1 MKRLGPTA
9 PGTEQAKDPPG
20 SLRTQALLK
29 DAIAAAGVSLCH
41 VDPAGVVRFDEEAQ
55 ASFGLPAEGRFET
68 LIRRVAKSRRRDLL
82 AAIRGVRNFSQQH
95 SCELMIEGHSGERSW
110 IRLVMARRSDHCDGD
125 CALGTI
131 LDITADRQ
139 RLEALAHSEE
149 HLRYTVEL
157 NPQLPW
163 IADASGRILDV
174 TDRWLNATGM
184 NREFAL
190 GAGWFSVTHPDDMH
204 AVTEQITQSLT
215 SGAPFDVRMR
225 LLVHGEY
232 RWMRARGFARR
243 DERGNIFRWY
253 GYTEDIHEHVL
264 VENQIRWNA
273 EHDPLTGLA
282 NRTLMNTRLEAALT
296 GALQNLSRVGVLL
309 IDLDH
314 FKDVNDLLG
323 HHAGDRLLKSYADQ
337 LRAFLPE
344 SCLIARLGG
353 DEFAVL
359 FESLSSRAELLE
371 WGDRLCALRA
381 DAGPMQASLEC
392 RASLGAAIYPD
403 HGQNPSE
410 LLRHADIALY
420 AAKERGRGQLLLFEP
435 KMQDDVREHA
445 AMISRA
451 RTAAQSGDILAYYQP
466 KVSLATGALVGFEA
480 LLRWR
485 DAHGVIHAP
494 GSIHAAFEEPEVADM
509 LGRAML
515 EHVVDDIQIWQR
527 EGLAFG
533 HVAINVAPAEFRCDK
548 FAPRLIELMGAAG
561 LAHDTVE
568 VEITEGVILGR
579 GADHALESIN
589 YLHEQGFSI
598 VLDDFGTGFASLSHL
613 RALPVDTLKI
623 DRSFISHIAEENG
636 DAAIVSAIVK
646 LGDALGIKV
655 VAEGIE
661 TQAQADVLRSFGCE
675 FAQGYFFGMPT
686 PALLIPKLIAEW
698 DGADRRGRL
707 PRRAA
712 RKSAGRSV

>member
-1 MKRLGPTA
+1 MKSLGPTA
-9 PGTEQAKDPPG
+9 PGTERASDAQG
-20 SLRTQALLK
+20 SLRTQALWQ
-29 DAIAAAGVSLCH
+29 DALAAAGVSLCH
-41 VDPAGVVRFDEEAQ
+41 IDSAGVIHFDEEAQ
-55 ASFGLPAEGRFET
+55 ARFGLPPQGRFET
-68 LIRRVAKSRRRDLL
+68 LVRRVAKPRRRDLL
-82 AAIRGVRNFSQQH
+82 AAIRGVRNFPQQH
-95 SCELMIEGHSGERSW
+95 SCEFMIEAPSGDSFW
-110 IRLVMARRSDHCDGD
+110 IRLVMRRHSDHCDGE

-131 LDITADRQ
+131 LDITADRR
-139 RLEALAHSEE
+139 RLEALAQSEE

-163 IADASGRILDV
+163 IADSQGKILDV
-174 TDRWLNATGM
+174 TDRWLEATGM
-184 NREFAL
+184 TRDFAL
-190 GAGWFSVTHPDDMH
+190 GAGWFSVTHPDDME
-204 AVTEQITQSLT
+204 AVTAQIMHSLT

-282 NRTLMNTRLEAALT
+282 NRALLNTRLEAALSRS
-296 GALQNLSRVGVLL
+296 LQNLARVGVLL

-323 HHAGDRLLKSYADQ
+323 HHAGDQLLKSYADQ

-359 FESLSSRAELLE
+359 FDSLSSRGELVE
-371 WGDRLCALRA
+371 WGEKLCTLRA

-392 RASLGAAIYPD
+392 RASMGAAIYPE
-403 HGQNPSE
+403 HGQNSSE
-410 LLRHADIALY
+410 LMRHADIALY
-420 AAKERGRGQLLLFEP
+420 AAKERGRGQLLLFESR
-435 KMQDDVREHA
+435 MQDDVREHA

-485 DAHGVIHAP
+485 DANGLIHAP
-494 GSIHAAFEEPEVADM
+494 GTIHAAFEEPEVADM

-515 EHVVDDIQIWQR
+515 EHVIKDIQIWQR
-527 EGLAFG
+527 QGLAFG

-548 FAPRLIELMGAAG
+548 FARRLIDLMGAAG

-589 YLHEQGFSI
+589 YLSEQGFPI

-646 LGDALGIKV
+646 LGGALGIKV

-661 TQAQADVLRSFGCE
+661 TEAQADVLRSFGCE

-686 PALLIPKLIAEW
+686 PALLIPKLITEW
-698 DGADRRGRL
+698 TGKDHSGRAT
-707 PRRAA
+707 RSAA
-712 RKSAGRSV
+712 G

>member
-1 MKRLGPTA
+1 MNSLGSMA
-9 PGTEQAKDPPG
+9 PGTERAGAAPG
-20 SLRTQALLK
+20 SQSGQATWQ
-29 DAIAAAGVSLCH
+29 DALAAAGVSLCH
-41 VDPAGVVRFDEEAQ
+41 VDPFGVIHFDEDVQ
-55 ASFGLPAEGRFET
+55 ARFGVPPRSRLRT
-68 LIRRVAKSRRRDLL
+68 LIRWVARSCRRDLL
-82 AAIRGVRNFSQQH
+82 AAIRGIRNFSQQH
-95 SCELMIEGHSGERSW
+95 SFELMIEAPWGESFW
-110 IRLVMARRSDHCDGD
+110 VRLLMRRHSDHCDGD

-131 LDITADRQ
+131 LDITTDRQ
-139 RLEALAHSEE
+139 RFEVLAQSEE

-163 IADASGRILDV
+163 IADAQGKILDV
-174 TDRWLNATGM
+174 TDRWLDATGM
-184 NREFAL
+184 TRDCAL
-190 GAGWFSVTHPDDMH
+190 GAGWFSVTHPDDMP
-204 AVTEQITQSLT
+204 AVIDQITFSLS

-225 LLVHGEY
+225 LCVHGEY

-282 NRTLMNTRLEAALT
+282 NRALLNARLEAALSQS
-296 GALQNLSRVGVLL
+296 LQNLSRVGILL
-309 IDLDH
+309 LDLDH

-323 HHAGDRLLKSYADQ
+323 HHAGDQLLKSYADQ

-344 SCLIARLGG
+344 SSLVARLGG

-359 FESLSSRAELLE
+359 FDSLSSRGELVE
-371 WGDRLCALRA
+371 WGERLCTLRA

-403 HGQNPSE
+403 HGQTSSE
-410 LLRHADIALY
+410 LMRHADIALY

-435 KMQDDVREHA
+435 RMQDDVREHA

-485 DAHGVIHAP
+485 DAKGQIHAP

-515 EHVVDDIQIWQR
+515 EHVIRDIQSWQR
-527 EGLAFG
+527 QGLSFG

-589 YLHEQGFSI
+589 YLSEQGFPI

-623 DRSFISHIAEENG
+623 DRSFVSHIAAENG
-636 DAAIVSAIVK
+636 DAAIVSAIVN
-646 LGDALGIKV
+646 LGGALGIKV

-686 PALLIPKLIAEW
+686 PALQIPRLIAGW
-698 DGADRRGRL
+698 DAGTGSYAASRQ
-707 PRRAA
+707 AA
-712 RKSAGRSV
+712 R